1 MRCKE
6 PAVARQPMGFSRD
19 KSLERVRAAPAV
31 APPDG
36 KAARRERNAALRR
49 QPRAPK
55 TGNPAREKIPPA
67 ATLPNPQNRARALPK
82 RPCPNGASSV
92 APHPHSAPCPAGQ
105 GSAAKT
111 ASRSLLQ
118 SGTKIAPLP
127 KTPNTPGGYATPH
140 ALPHKAIRPQGG
152 QRQSPGKRIEDPLS
166 TAPKLSPHAQ
176 RQPDGPC
183 SWAVRRLA
191 LPPSAPS
198 GMTTKRACPLR
209 VGQARAAPTRQPWP
223 PALPAGKINV
233 GFPLQMR
240 GGRYNRW

>member
-31 APPDG
+31 TPPDG

-111 ASRSLLQ
+111 ASRSFLQ
-118 SGTKIAPLP
+118 SGTKNRSPSQNP
-127 KTPNTPGGYATPH
+127 KNTPGGYATPH
-140 ALPHKAIRPQGG
+140 VLPHKAIRPQCR
-152 QRQSPGKRIEDPLS
+152 QRQSPGKRIEDSPVYRAKAVAPRTTTAGRPLLLGRP
-166 TAPKLSPHAQ
+166 AA
-176 RQPDGPC
+176 C
-183 SWAVRRLA
+183 
-191 LPPSAPS
+191 PPSAPS